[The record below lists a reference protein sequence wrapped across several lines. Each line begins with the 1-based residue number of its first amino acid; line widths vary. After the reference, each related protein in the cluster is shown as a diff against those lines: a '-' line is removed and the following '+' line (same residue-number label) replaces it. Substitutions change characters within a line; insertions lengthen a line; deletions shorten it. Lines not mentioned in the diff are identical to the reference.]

1 MRMPI
6 ADYAPSPI
14 RIVHKM
20 LEFSRIKKGEMLYDI
35 GSGDGRV
42 VVEAARIYGVN
53 CKGIEINPKLAEIS
67 RNKGDR
73 LGLADLVGIVNGDI
87 FDFDLRDADVVTGYL
102 SPLAM
107 ELIEPKIFSELKP
120 TARFVSHDY
129 GFPNYRSSELHLIW
143 ARSAYFPWIPFPV
156 GHFVDVYRM
165 INVRER
171 KKLSNLSKVIE
182 KEVRTA
188 KKLNGKTPL

>member
-67 RNKGDR
+67 RNKVDR
-73 LGLADLVGIVNGDI
+73 LGLADLVGIVN
-87 FDFDLRDADVVTGYL
+87 GYL

-156 GHFVDVYRM
+156 GHFVDVYR
-165 INVRER
+165 
-171 KKLSNLSKVIE
+171 
-182 KEVRTA
+182 
-188 KKLNGKTPL
+188 